1 MAKRTHFP
9 GKTALAAGP
18 LRRLAPPLAFMLA
31 LVALVVLCYDAG
43 YSALPP
49 TEKRYADAKASVE
62 RLKLDERRSLQREPW
77 EKLAEEFTAIYR
89 SDAGWPNCAAALFR
103 AADSMEQLARRSFLR
118 KDAARAVACYEDV
131 ALKHADSRLADD
143 ALYRAALLTASFL
156 KDDKAALAL
165 LDRLERQYPRGDM
178 RPQAR
183 ELRRNLTAA
192 ASDIPTGRQP
202 DAAARNKTAPTAGK
216 SGAQTAR
223 PEPDVSPAARPLESY
238 RQAKEDMERLRADK
252 TRSCWRE
259 PWEKLEGRFLSV
271 YAAKPNAAVAAGALY
286 RAAASREALA
296 RCSHLNRDFRA
307 AVERYLAVSEEFPR
321 SALADDA
328 LLQAARLSA
337 EELDEAATAL
347 GYLDDQLKRYPR
359 GDMAGAARSLR
370 AELAGNRGDAPAQAA
385 GQRERAELQTLS
397 WDSTGK
403 NSVEVVLALNTPVK
417 YDTRLVRGN
426 GKQPARLLLHLK
438 DTRIAGDIGKGT
450 RVKGSLL
457 QNIAVRK
464 HGGGAQVELSFRDV
478 ARFDTDSAEN
488 PHRIVVRV
496 TAGKNRAPREDE
508 GEMDLAEAPRSN
520 RKVTTRQVRNMASQ
534 LGLNVRRV
542 FIDAGHGG
550 RDPGTSHNK
559 VVERIITLDIALRLG
574 RLLDANG
581 LEVTYSRKDDR
592 AVGLSQ
598 RTSTANR
605 KECDLFVSIHVNA
618 NDDRSVQGF
627 ETYYLD
633 FASNQH
639 AARVAALENARSERR
654 LADMQGMLAELMLS
668 ARVDESRRLAADIQ
682 RMSLFRLKRRG
693 YTVRNNGTKSAPFH
707 VLLGANMPAVLVEVG
722 YCTHA
727 DEARRL
733 LNPAYRH
740 ALAEG
745 LAEGILAYRDRLAR
759 RHTAQN
765 SLTEE
770 TSGAM

>member
-1 MAKRTHFP
+1 MAKRTHTT
-9 GKTALAAGP
+9 GKAALTAGP

-49 TEKRYADAKASVE
+49 TEKRYADAKANVE

-89 SDAGWPNCAAALFR
+89 SDTEWPNRAAALFR

-118 KDAARAVACYEDV
+118 KDAVRAVACYEDL

-143 ALYRAALLTASFL
+143 ALYRAAQLTASFL

-183 ELRRNLTAA
+183 ELRRNLTAGA
-192 ASDIPTGRQP
+192 ADIPTAGSMQRKADAAERKTERP
-202 DAAARNKTAPTAGK
+202 DAAAAG
-216 SGAQTAR
+216 
-223 PEPDVSPAARPLESY
+223 VSPAARPLESY
-238 RQAKEDMERLRADK
+238 RQAKDDMERLRKDK

-259 PWEKLEGRFLSV
+259 PWEKLEQRFLAV
-271 YAAKPNAAVAAGALY
+271 YAARPNDAVAAGALF

-296 RCSHLNRDFRA
+296 RCSHLGRDFRA
-307 AVERYLAVSEEFPR
+307 AVARYLAVREEFPR
-321 SALADDA
+321 GALADDA
-328 LLQAARLSA
+328 LLQAARISL
-337 EELDEAATAL
+337 EELDNAAAARD
-347 GYLDDQLKRYPR
+347 YLDEQLKRYPR
-359 GDMAGAARSLR
+359 GDMAAQARALR
-370 AELAGNRGDAPAQAA
+370 AELNAPQGEARAEKVQA
-385 GQRERAELQTLS
+385 RPEKPELQTLS

-426 GKQPARLLLHLK
+426 GKRPARLVLHLK
-438 DTRIAGDIGKGT
+438 NTGIAGDIGQGM

-457 QNIAVRK
+457 QHIAVRK
-464 HGGGAQVELSFRDV
+464 HKDGAQVELSFRDV
-478 ARFDTDSAEN
+478 ARFDTDCIEN
-488 PHRIVVRV
+488 PDRIVVRV

-508 GEMDLAEAPRSN
+508 GEMDIADASRAGRRVSA
-520 RKVTTRQVRNMASQ
+520 RQVRDMASQ
-534 LGLNVRRV
+534 LGLSVRRV

-559 VVERIITLDIALRLG
+559 VVERVITLDIALRLG

-581 LEVTYSRKDDR
+581 LEVVYSRKDDR

-605 KECDLFVSIHVNA
+605 RECDLFVSIHVNA
-618 NDDRSVQGF
+618 NEDRSVQGL

-654 LADMQGMLAELMLS
+654 LGDMQSMLAELMLS
-668 ARVDESRRLAADIQ
+668 ARVDESRRLATDIQ
-682 RMSLFRLKRRG
+682 RLSLFRLKRRG
-693 YTVRNNGTKSAPFH
+693 YAVRNNGTKSAPFH

-722 YCTHA
+722 YCTHT

-733 LNPAYRH
+733 LDAKYRH

-745 LAEGILAYRDRLAR
+745 LAEGILAYRDRLAKR
-759 RHTAQN
+759 RTAQN
-765 SLTEE
+765 SLTDD